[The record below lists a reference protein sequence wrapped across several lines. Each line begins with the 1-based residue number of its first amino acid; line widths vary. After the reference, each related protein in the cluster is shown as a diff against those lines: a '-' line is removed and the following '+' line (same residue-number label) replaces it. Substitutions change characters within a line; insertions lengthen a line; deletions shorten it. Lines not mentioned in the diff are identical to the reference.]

1 MHSREPNKI
10 IAQDIEA
17 IVLGNVQWDQFKNV
31 SILITGADGFLASYL
46 VKVLLHA
53 SMEFN
58 LDLKIYAVV
67 RSAIKSNRIKHLDG
81 SEGLVLYEHDMSSPL
96 PSDFPITDWIIH
108 AASKASPKFYGSDPI
123 GTFKPN
129 SVGTLNLL
137 EHAVINHSS
146 KFLFISSGEV
156 YGEVDSG
163 VRIDE
168 TAFGKLDTMKI
179 RSAYGESKRMGE
191 LLTAIWADQYNI
203 CGLVVRPFHTYGPG
217 LYLDDGRV
225 FSDFVS
231 NVVNREPIVLNSNG
245 KAKRPF
251 CYISD
256 AILGLLTILTSGS
269 SGNAYNLGNP
279 DGNISILD
287 LAIMLSR
294 LVDTNQVEVIR
305 NHGDNDNGGYLK
317 SPIMQQD
324 ISIDK
329 LRKLGWKPYIT
340 LQEGFRRMI
349 MSYL

>member
-1 MHSREPNKI
+1 MHISEPNKI

-17 IVLGNVQWDQFKNV
+17 ILLGKIQWDQLKNV
-31 SILITGADGFLASYL
+31 TILITGANGFLASYL
-46 VKVLLHA
+46 VKTLLAA
-53 SMEFN
+53 SMEFK
-58 LDLKIYAVV
+58 LDLTIYAVI
-67 RSAIKSNRIKHLDG
+67 RSAIKINRIKYLEG
-81 SEGLVLYEHDMSSPL
+81 SKGLIIYEHDMSKPL
-96 PSDFPITDWIIH
+96 PLDFPITDWIIH

-137 EHAVINHSS
+137 EHAVINNSS

-163 VRIDE
+163 VTIDE

-203 CGLVVRPFHTYGPG
+203 CGLVARPFHTYGPG

-231 NVVNREPIVLNSNG
+231 NIVNKEPIVLNSDG
-245 KAKRPF
+245 KAERPF

-256 AILGLLTILTSGS
+256 AVLGLLTILTSGS

-279 DGNISILD
+279 AGNISILD

-294 LVDTNQVEVIR
+294 LVDANQVEVIR
-305 NHGDNDNGGYLK
+305 NHDGNDGYLK
-317 SPIMQQD
+317 SPVMQQD
-324 ISIDK
+324 ISIEK